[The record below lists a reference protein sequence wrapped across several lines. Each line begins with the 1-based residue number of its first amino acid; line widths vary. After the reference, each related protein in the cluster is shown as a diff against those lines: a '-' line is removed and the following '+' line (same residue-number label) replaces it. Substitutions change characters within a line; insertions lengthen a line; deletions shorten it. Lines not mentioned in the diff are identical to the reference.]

1 MKNNNDYEKE
11 NKTYNNSYIQERI
24 KKNRHRRKNYNIN
37 NQKYSTYNKSNNN
50 NDYHM
55 NKLDSA
61 NMDSKW
67 EEIRK
72 LNKKMD
78 NLLYKNENKLK
89 KYENINNNK
98 Y

>member
-1 MKNNNDYEKE
+1 
-11 NKTYNNSYIQERI
+11 
-24 KKNRHRRKNYNIN
+24 
-37 NQKYSTYNKSNNN
+37 
-50 NDYHM
+50 M

-61 NMDSKW
+61 NMDLKW